1 MKMRKKIEKIKE
13 AYNSII
19 EAKKILEGIDSF
31 YLENLESSVSE
42 LIEALID
49 ITYVTEELLDEEI
62 NRELS
67 KKEEEVK

>member
-1 MKMRKKIEKIKE
+1 MKMTKKIEKIKE

-19 EAKKILEGIDSF
+19 EAKEILEGIDNF

-49 ITYVTEELLDEEI
+49 ITYVTEELLGEEI

-67 KKEEEVK
+67 KKESE